1 MRPRQK
7 VVQLFLSLDPQRGAG
22 QWAEHL
28 IPHHDRIIG
37 MLLEGRIIEFLD
49 AEELRLAYV
58 RKQERDRL
66 HVIDPRG
73 RNSTVHG
80 DRVVIVHRP
89 STEGEFPALARQIS
103 EKVSARQSEVDVEL
117 LWQSVGTRQRELN
130 PSELAELFFAETTP
144 EAESAVF
151 RALSEDNLFFRRKGA
166 QFLPKTEEQVSSE
179 RTRRQRQRAREEFRE
194 HVVKVLEQLLK
205 KNTDIPEESGVILD
219 RIQNWLR
226 FKTGD
231 EIGLI
236 LEEIAG
242 AAKARDAAYD
252 ILLRAGRVDP
262 TLDRFLVTAGIDP
275 HFSPTLIEAAAQ
287 LTPYTHIPARLD
299 YQDSPAFTIDD
310 EDTREVDDALTVRWE
325 GDEIVVG
332 IHIADV
338 SAFVTKGDILDAEA
352 SRRSST
358 IYLPSITVPMFPERL
373 STDLASLR
381 TAVPRP
387 AFTVEVRF
395 DKQANRAGYRI
406 ALSTINVQ
414 KRLSYDE
421 ADQIIE
427 SDPALYT
434 LHRIAKQLRDARSNR
449 GAITFRR
456 AELKIRVKGDEI
468 QITKINPNSPSRFVV
483 SEMMILANG
492 LAADFASVNSIPVI
506 YRTQEPREA
515 LAVEDTLSAAL
526 DAGDSTKT
534 APSIRRDPQ
543 RDLKSPALDAVD
555 STAGRLRGSDI
566 TLSGTSKA
574 VEALAFE
581 RLRKTF
587 KRSRLSLTPGLHS
600 GLGLGAYTQASSP
613 IRRYADLVTQ
623 RQFTAMLSGVPVPYG
638 REELLQILAAAEAA
652 EQEIRAI
659 EDRSTNYWLLE
670 YLARYKRGESLAA
683 VVLDPKGNIELQD
696 YYLRGRV
703 SGPVKLRPGEMVDV
717 RIETIDPAKGEVRF
731 RAV

>member
-1 MRPRQK
+1 M
-7 VVQLFLSLDPQRGAG
+7 S
-22 QWAEHL
+22 
-28 IPHHDRIIG
+28 
-37 MLLEGRIIEFLD
+37 LEGRIIEFLD

-166 QFLPKTEEQVSSE
+166 QFLPKTEEQVLSE

-262 TLDRFLVTAGIDP
+262 NLDRFLVTTGIEP
-275 HFSPTLIEAAAQ
+275 HFSSPLNEAAAQ

-299 YQDSPAFTIDD
+299 YQDAPAFTIDD

-352 SRRSST
+352 SSRSST

-381 TAVPRP
+381 TEVPRP

-421 ADQIIE
+421 ADQIVE
-427 SDPALYT
+427 TDPALYT
-434 LHRIAKQLRDARSNR
+434 LHRIAKQLQDSRSNR

-515 LAVEDTLSAAL
+515 LAVEDILSPAL
-526 DAGDSTKT
+526 DGVDSTRT
-534 APSIRRDPQ
+534 APWIRHDPQ
-543 RDLKSPALDAVD
+543 RDLKSPALDGADSMRTAKSPALNGAD
-555 STAGRLRGSDI
+555 STGRLSA
-566 TLSGTSKA
+566 TYKS

-623 RQFTAMLSGVPVPYG
+623 RQFTATLSGVPVPYG

-670 YLARYKRGESLAA
+670 YLARYKKGESLLA

-703 SGPVKLRPGEMVDV
+703 SSPAKLQPGEVVHV
-717 RIETIDPAKGEVRF
+717 RIETIGPAKGEVRF
-731 RAV
+731 RIA

>member
-1 MRPRQK
+1 M
-7 VVQLFLSLDPQRGAG
+7 
-22 QWAEHL
+22 
-28 IPHHDRIIG
+28 
-37 MLLEGRIIEFLD
+37 
-49 AEELRLAYV
+49 
-58 RKQERDRL
+58 
-66 HVIDPRG
+66 
-73 RNSTVHG
+73 
-80 DRVVIVHRP
+80 
-89 STEGEFPALARQIS
+89 
-103 EKVSARQSEVDVEL
+103 
-117 LWQSVGTRQRELN
+117 
-130 PSELAELFFAETTP
+130 
-144 EAESAVF
+144 
-151 RALSEDNLFFRRKGA
+151 
-166 QFLPKTEEQVSSE
+166 SE

-299 YQDSPAFTIDD
+299 YQDAPAFTIDD

-515 LAVEDTLSAAL
+515 LAVEDILSPAL
-526 DAGDSTKT
+526 DGVDSTRT
-534 APSIRRDPQ
+534 APWIRHDPQ
-543 RDLKSPALDAVD
+543 RDLKSPALDGADSMRTAKSPALNGAD
-555 STAGRLRGSDI
+555 STGRLSA
-566 TLSGTSKA
+566 TYKS

-623 RQFTAMLSGVPVPYG
+623 RQFTATLSGVPVPYG

-670 YLARYKRGESLAA
+670 YLARYKKGESLLA

-703 SGPVKLRPGEMVDV
+703 SSPAKLQPGEVVHV
-717 RIETIDPAKGEVRF
+717 RIETIGPAKGEVRF
-731 RAV
+731 RIA

>member
-1 MRPRQK
+1 
-7 VVQLFLSLDPQRGAG
+7 
-22 QWAEHL
+22 
-28 IPHHDRIIG
+28 

-66 HVIDPRG
+66 QVIDPRG
-73 RNSTVHG
+73 RNLTVQG

-117 LWQSVGTRQRELN
+117 LWQSLGSRQHELN

-151 RALSEDNLFFRRKGA
+151 RALSEDNLFFRRKGS

-179 RTRRQRQRAREEFRE
+179 RIRRERQRAREEFRE
-194 HVVKVLEQLLK
+194 HVVKVVEQLLK
-205 KNTDIPEESGVILD
+205 KNTDIPEESAAILD

-275 HFSPTLIEAAAQ
+275 HFSSPLIEAAQ
-287 LTPYTHIPARLD
+287 LTPYTHSPARLD
-299 YQDSPAFTIDD
+299 YQDAPAFTIDD

-338 SAFVTKGDILDAEA
+338 SAFVAKGDILDAEA

-381 TAVPRP
+381 TEVPRP

-427 SDPALYT
+427 TDPALYI
-434 LHRIAKQLRDARSNR
+434 LHRIAKQLHDSRSNR

-456 AELKIRVKGDEI
+456 AELKIRVKGEEI

-515 LAVEDTLSAAL
+515 LAVEDILSPAL
-526 DAGDSTKT
+526 DGPDSTRT
-534 APSIRRDPQ
+534 APWIRHDPQ
-543 RDLKSPALDAVD
+543 RDLKSPALDGVD
-555 STAGRLRGSDI
+555 STRTAPSIRHDPQRDLKSPALNGADSTGRLSA
-566 TLSGTSKA
+566 TYKA

-623 RQFTAMLSGVPVPYG
+623 RQFTATLMGVPVPYG

-670 YLARYKRGESLAA
+670 YLARYKKGESLLA
-683 VVLDPKGNIELQD
+683 VVLDPKANIELQD

-703 SGPVKLRPGEMVDV
+703 SSPAKLQPGEVIDV

-731 RAV
+731 RIA

>member
-1 MRPRQK
+1 M
-7 VVQLFLSLDPQRGAG
+7 S
-22 QWAEHL
+22 
-28 IPHHDRIIG
+28 
-37 MLLEGRIIEFLD
+37 LEGRIIEFLD
-49 AEELRLAYV
+49 EEELRLAYV

-66 HVIDPRG
+66 RVIDPRG
-73 RNSTVHG
+73 RNLTVHG
-80 DRVVIVHRP
+80 DRVVIVHGP

-103 EKVSARQSEVDVEL
+103 EKVSARQAEVDVEL
-117 LWQSVGTRQRELN
+117 LWQSLGTRQRELN

-151 RALSEDNLFFRRKGA
+151 RALSEDNLFFRRKGS

-179 RTRRQRQRAREEFRE
+179 RTRRERQRAREEFRE

-205 KNTDIPEESGVILD
+205 KNTDIPEESAVILD

-242 AAKARDAAYD
+242 TAKARDAAYD

-262 TLDRFLVTAGIDP
+262 TVDRFLVTAGIDP
-275 HFSPTLIEAAAQ
+275 HFSSPLIEAAAQ
-287 LTPYTHIPARLD
+287 LRPYTHIPTRLD
-299 YQDSPAFTIDD
+299 YQDAPAFTIDD

-325 GDEIVVG
+325 RDEIIVG

-352 SRRSST
+352 SSRSST

-381 TAVPRP
+381 TEVPRP

-421 ADQIIE
+421 ADQIVE
-427 SDPALYT
+427 TDPALYT
-434 LHRIAKQLRDARSNR
+434 LHRIAKQLQDSRSNR

-492 LAADFASVNSIPVI
+492 LASDFASVNSIPVI

-515 LAVEDTLSAAL
+515 LAVEDILSPAL
-526 DAGDSTKT
+526 DGVDSTRT
-534 APSIRRDPQ
+534 APWIRHDPQ
-543 RDLKSPALDAVD
+543 RDLKSPALDGADSMRTAKSPALNGAD
-555 STAGRLRGSDI
+555 STGRLSA
-566 TLSGTSKA
+566 TYKS

-623 RQFTAMLSGVPVPYG
+623 RQFTATLSGVPVPYG

-670 YLARYKRGESLAA
+670 YLARYKKGESLLA

-703 SGPVKLRPGEMVDV
+703 SSPAKLQPGEVVHV
-717 RIETIDPAKGEVRF
+717 RIETIGPAKGEVRF
-731 RAV
+731 RIA